1 MGCGAGLVTDPL
13 ERIRVMLVDDH
24 AVVREG
30 LRAFLQL
37 QPDIEVVA
45 ETGGGAGV
53 LQQALTAG
61 PDVVLMDLVMPDGDG
76 IEAIRALATAA
87 PTARVLVLSSFA
99 DDERVF
105 AAMQAGAAGYLLKD
119 VEPDQLAAAIRD
131 VHRGRPVL
139 HPDVAAR
146 LMRRAADPGGPAATV
161 LTRREQEVL
170 QLVVEGFANKQ
181 IARRLRITEKTVKT
195 HVSSILQKLGVA
207 DRTAAAVLAIRQGLA
222 R

>member
-1 MGCGAGLVTDPL
+1 
-13 ERIRVMLVDDH
+13 MLVDDH

-37 QPDIEVVA
+37 QPDIEVVSEA
-45 ETGGGAGV
+45 GGGAAAV
-53 LQQALTAG
+53 EAALAAR

-76 IEAIRALATAA
+76 VEAIRDLLAAA
-87 PTARVLVLSSFA
+87 PGTRVLVLSSFA
-99 DDERVF
+99 DDEKVF

-119 VEPDQLAAAIRD
+119 VAPDQLAEAVRD
-131 VHRGRPVL
+131 VHRGRPAL

-146 LMRRAADPGGPAATV
+146 LMRRVADPGGPALEV
-161 LTRREQEVL
+161 LTPRERDVL

-195 HVSSILQKLGVA
+195 HVSSILQKLGVH
-207 DRTAAAVLAIRQGLA
+207 DRTAAAVLAIRQGLV

>member
-1 MGCGAGLVTDPL
+1 MSDTV
-13 ERIRVMLVDDH
+13 IRVLLVDDH

-37 QPDIEVVA
+37 QPDIEVVSEA
-45 ETGGGAGV
+45 GGGAAAV
-53 LQQALTAG
+53 EAALAAR
-61 PDVVLMDLVMPDGDG
+61 PDLVLMDLVMPDGDG
-76 IEAIRALATAA
+76 VEAIRDLLAAA
-87 PTARVLVLSSFA
+87 PGTRVLVLSSFA
-99 DDERVF
+99 DDEKVF

-119 VEPDQLAAAIRD
+119 VAPDQLAEAVRD
-131 VHRGRPVL
+131 VHRGRPAL

-146 LMRRAADPGGPAATV
+146 LMRRVADPGGPALEV
-161 LTRREQEVL
+161 LTPRERDVL

-195 HVSSILQKLGVA
+195 HVSSILQKLGVH
-207 DRTAAAVLAIRQGLA
+207 DRTAAAVLAIRQGLV

>member
-1 MGCGAGLVTDPL
+1 MADPPV
-13 ERIRVMLVDDH
+13 RVLLVDDH
-24 AVVREG
+24 LVVRRG

-37 QPDIEVVA
+37 QPDIEVVGEA
-45 ETGGGAGV
+45 GGGEAALAAAAAGR
-53 LQQALTAG
+53 
-61 PDVVLMDLVMPDGDG
+61 PDVVLMDLVMPEGDG
-76 IEAIRALATAA
+76 VAAIRALAGAA
-87 PTARVLVLSSFA
+87 PGVRVLVLSSFA

-119 VEPDQLAAAIRD
+119 VQPDALADAIRE
-131 VHRGRPVL
+131 VSRGRPAL

-146 LMRRAADPGGPAATV
+146 LMRRVADPAGAAV
-161 LTRREQEVL
+161 EQLTPREREVL
-170 QLVVEGFANKQ
+170 QLVVEGYANKQ

-207 DRTAAAVLAIRQGLA
+207 DRTAAAVLAIRQGLV